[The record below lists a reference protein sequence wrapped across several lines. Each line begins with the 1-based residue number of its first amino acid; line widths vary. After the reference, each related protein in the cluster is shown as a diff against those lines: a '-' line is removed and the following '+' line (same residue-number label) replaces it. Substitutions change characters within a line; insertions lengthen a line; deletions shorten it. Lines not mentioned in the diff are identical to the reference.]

1 MSKIPYICV
10 PITYEKEINFNSLLD
25 AVVKTCGKKMKEI
38 LLSDFILNEPDGF
51 ELNHGVYIFKEGSNI
66 KYIGKA
72 SSKPFIERIPAHL
85 DTRARGWF
93 NNMLK
98 LISTETSPSDYLKE
112 SLDVLEN
119 YELLLVLFSKE
130 ETNLKEK
137 ISQTERFLINH
148 TVCLNKKKRKK

>member
-1 MSKIPYICV
+1 MLPYIRV
-10 PITYEKEINFNSLLD
+10 QFNNDSEVKFHSLLE
-25 AVVKTCGKKMKEI
+25 AVHRTSGKKMKDV
-38 LLSDFILNEPDGF
+38 LLGDFILNKPDGYD
-51 ELNHGVYIFKEGSNI
+51 LNHGVYIFKDSSSNI
-66 KYIGKA
+66 MYIGKA
-72 SSKPFIERIPAHL
+72 SSRPFIERIPAHL

-98 LISTETSPSDYLKE
+98 IISTETSPSDYLKE

-137 ISQTERFLINH
+137 ISQTERFLIDN
-148 TVCLNKKKRKK
+148 TACLNKKKRKK